1 MQSEQVAEP
10 RFDALPG
17 WELVSRGVADLAAG
31 KVTVEALLVVDASE
45 RLKSVGIAIP
55 EGREAIAPDLY
66 DLVVADVGESRAHG
80 RYNALRRRLTSFLRA
95 AASA

>member
-1 MQSEQVAEP
+1 MQREQVVEP
-10 RFDALPG
+10 RFEALPG

-31 KVTVEALLVVDASE
+31 KVTVEALLVAEASE
-45 RLKSVGIAIP
+45 RLKSVGIAVP
-55 EGREAIAPDLY
+55 GRPEAIAPDLY
-66 DLVVADVGESRAHG
+66 DVVIADVGESRAHG